1 MTPAIQPE
9 GVPGHARE
17 EWAKPDI
24 SKASIGTRKSPDTAS
39 FPPLARY
46 DGTSP
51 ARTETV
57 TNKNWR
63 TPALVLVSGSIIL
76 TVAMGVRHGFGL
88 FIKPM
93 SMDLGWGREAFAFAL
108 ALQNLV
114 WGATQPFV
122 GAFADRHGAGRT
134 LTVGAVLYMSGLYV
148 MAHAS
153 TPFLLSLGAGVLIGA
168 ALSCCTF
175 SVVSG
180 VLGRCY
186 PPQRRSMALG
196 ISGAAGSFGQF
207 ALLPFSGILISS
219 LGWQNA
225 LLVLGAATLVMVPL
239 AIGLVERD
247 GAHAVHGPSPSA
259 RQALVQ
265 AFGER
270 DFWLLCFGFFVCGFQ
285 VVFIAIHLPVFLLDA
300 GLPAQAGATA
310 LALIG
315 LFNIFGS
322 YLAGYLG
329 GLFRKPPLLG
339 AIYGLRSVVIV
350 LYLVFPVTERS
361 TWLFAAAMGFLW
373 LSTVPLTNGTVAT
386 MFGVRHLSMLSGFVF
401 LFHQIGAFLGSWLGG
416 YLFDRTGSYD
426 AIWVI
431 SIALG
436 VIALLANL
444 PIREQPAATA
454 KGLGG

>member
-1 MTPAIQPE
+1 MC
-9 GVPGHARE
+9 
-17 EWAKPDI
+17 
-24 SKASIGTRKSPDTAS
+24 
-39 FPPLARY
+39 
-46 DGTSP
+46 
-51 ARTETV
+51 
-57 TNKNWR
+57 
-63 TPALVLVSGSIIL
+63 GSIIL

-88 FIKPM
+88 FLRPM
-93 SMDLGWGREAFAFAL
+93 SLDLGWGREAFAFAL

-134 LTVGAVLYMSGLYV
+134 LAAGAILYALGMYV
-148 MAHAS
+148 MAHAAS
-153 TPFLLSLGAGVLIGA
+153 PLVLSIGTGVIIGT
-168 ALSCCTF
+168 ALSFCTF
-175 SVVSG
+175 SVISG
-180 VLGRCY
+180 VLGRAF
-186 PPQRRSMALG
+186 PAEKRSLALG

-207 ALLPFSGILISS
+207 ALLPFSEVLISS
-219 LGWQNA
+219 VGWHNA
-225 LLVLGAATLVMVPL
+225 LLVLGATTLAILPL
-239 AIGLVERD
+239 AIGMVEEPGGRV
-247 GAHAVHGPSPSA
+247 VHGASTSA
-259 RQALVQ
+259 RQTLLEAL
-265 AFGER
+265 GER

-300 GLPAQAGATA
+300 GLPARVGATS

-329 GLFRKPPLLG
+329 GIWRKPPLLG

-350 LYLVFPVTERS
+350 LYLLFPITEWS
-361 TWLFAAAMGFLW
+361 TYLFAAAMGFLW

-401 LFHQIGAFLGSWLGG
+401 FFHQIGAFIGSWLGG
-416 YLFDRTGSYD
+416 YLFDTTGSYNV
-426 AIWVI
+426 IWII

-444 PIREQPAATA
+444 PIREQPAGALA
-454 KGLGG
+454 EVRR